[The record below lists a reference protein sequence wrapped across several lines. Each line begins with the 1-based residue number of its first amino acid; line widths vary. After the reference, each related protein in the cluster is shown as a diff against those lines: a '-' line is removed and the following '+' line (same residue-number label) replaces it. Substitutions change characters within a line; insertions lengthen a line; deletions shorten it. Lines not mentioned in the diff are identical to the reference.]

1 LCISITTP
9 PCDICRKNR
18 AKPGRPLGS
27 ASNKADASTSTPKR
41 KKVARDDAA
50 LNTSPAMNTRRQLAL
65 SKQAEAGTSQEVSTT
80 PNMEVATPTK
90 K

>member
-1 LCISITTP
+1 
-9 PCDICRKNR
+9 
-18 AKPGRPLGS
+18 LGS

-90 K
+90 KKIYQKEAGLKEGKEIDAVVELS